1 MIGFSG
7 HRQYKRFRML
17 VFLYQGNNTLGFQL
31 YDWFLRSQLPLLGIR
46 EVSFGVPAW
55 PLRVIIDLVLLI
67 SYIMIEMMV
76 VELVMMSDEGDHRP
90 CVPDKFVKVFRLV
103 VLLET

>member
-1 MIGFSG
+1 
-7 HRQYKRFRML
+7 ML
-17 VFLYQGNNTLGFQL
+17 EFQL

-67 SYIMIEMMV
+67 SYIMIKMMV
-76 VELVMMSDEGDHRP
+76 VELVMMSDEDDHRP
-90 CVPDKFVKVFRLV
+90 CVPDQLVKVFRLV

>member
-1 MIGFSG
+1 
-7 HRQYKRFRML
+7 ML

-55 PLRVIIDLVLLI
+55 PLRVIIDLVSLI
-67 SYIMIEMMV
+67 SYIMIEMMMV
-76 VELVMMSDEGDHRP
+76 VMMVMAVDH
-90 CVPDKFVKVFRLV
+90 
-103 VLLET
+103 

>member
-1 MIGFSG
+1 
-7 HRQYKRFRML
+7 ML
-17 VFLYQGNNTLGFQL
+17 EFQL

-67 SYIMIEMMV
+67 SYIMIKMMV
-76 VELVMMSDEGDHRP
+76 VELIMMSDEGNHRP
-90 CVPDKFVKVFRLV
+90 CVPDKFVKVVRLV